1 MDNDVKDQS
10 SDALVP
16 VIISHLR
23 KEHGVLI

>member
-1 MDNDVKDQS
+1 MDNNVKDQS